1 LSYTKRLEWT
11 NENLDKIIQMRD
23 VTDDNANDFNYD
35 FILEAKEP
43 LLFLSCCVEISNY
56 YSDPAN
62 FISCLPVYLD
72 ATCSGLQHLSAMMN
86 DTNLAQYVNIVN
98 SNKDDIP
105 NDVYS
110 HMVTFVNQ
118 KIQDI
123 IEINPNYA
131 ILNNININRNFIKRG
146 IMTIPYG
153 VSSRGIA
160 DQLKTDH
167 FKKMD
172 LVKGNVNLFVLKDK
186 EFNKTPFDI
195 FLTLKQISVLG
206 SSIHSVLYDTF
217 PNLTIL
223 VKYLKDMNSL
233 LKKLKISTV

>member
-11 NENLDKIIQMRD
+11 NDNLDKIIQMRD
-23 VTDDNANDFNYD
+23 VTNYNANDFNYD
-35 FILEAKEP
+35 FILEAKDP

-56 YSDPAN
+56 YSDPDN
-62 FISCLPVYLD
+62 FISCLPIYLD
-72 ATCSGLQHLSAMMN
+72 ATCSGLQHLSAMIN

-118 KIQDI
+118 KIKDI

-131 ILNNININRNFIKRG
+131 ILNNININRNFIKKG

-160 DQLKTDH
+160 DQLITDH

-172 LVKGNVNLFVLKDK
+172 LAKGNVNLFVLKEK
-186 EFNKTPFDI
+186 EFNKTQFDI

-217 PNLTIL
+217 PNLTKI

-233 LKKLKISTV
+233 LKKLKLPTV